1 MTTPLII
8 FEGPD
13 AVGKSTLVK
22 HLESVLR
29 ERSIPAEILAFPG
42 NRPGTLGKLVYDI
55 HHAPSSF
62 GIQHILPIS
71 IQALHIAA
79 HLDAINQTILPALRA
94 GTWVVL
100 DRFWW
105 SAWVYGIAA
114 GAESPSL
121 ASLIDAERIAWG
133 NSKPAVLFLVR
144 RDTPLRPEEDPALFV
159 RLTSLYEQLKT
170 SEQRAY
176 PIVELTN
183 TDLTAAQ
190 ELITRWVA
198 ERVDAE

>member
-22 HLESVLR
+22 HLQSVL
-29 ERSIPAEILAFPG
+29 ESHQVPAEILSFPG

-55 HHAPSSF
+55 HHSPSLF
-62 GIQHILPIS
+62 GLNLITPIAL
-71 IQALHIAA
+71 QALHMAA
-79 HLDAINQTILPALRA
+79 HLDAILQTIIPALNS

-105 SAWVYGIAA
+105 STWVYGMAA
-114 GAESPSL
+114 ETEPKSL
-121 ASLIDAERIAWG
+121 TSLIDAERLAWRDF
-133 NSKPAVLFLVR
+133 KPAVVFLVQR
-144 RDTPLRPEEDPALFV
+144 ATPLRPDEDHTQFA
-159 RLTSLYEQLKT
+159 RLASLYQKLSD
-170 SEQRAY
+170 SERESY

-190 ELITRWVA
+190 DLITRWVT
-198 ERVDAE
+198 ERLATK